1 MTRYTVQAAYAT
13 FLSATVSVEAETLEE
28 ACEAAIGEADEAES
42 WKTID
47 HVGDPFVWAI
57 CEGADRD
64 PWSGPVSALP
74 IPGKFAERGEPPV
87 VTLTGARPPG
97 GIEVSG
103 GTVRIRIVDDGGTVT
118 TEVSDTPPP
127 PGNKPLVTVTRRAD
141 GAPEV
146 SVRNGKAIVRIE
158 GWDGRDGAAQ
168 PG

>member
-1 MTRYTVQAAYAT
+1 MTTYTVQAGYAT

-28 ACEAAIGEADEAES
+28 ACAAAIGEADEGEY

-64 PWSGPVSALP
+64 PWNGPVSALS
-74 IPGKFAERGEPPV
+74 IPDKFLEHGPPPV

-103 GTVRIRIVDDGGTVT
+103 GTVRIRFVDDAGTVN
-118 TEVSDTPPP
+118 TEISDPPP
-127 PGNKPLVTVTRRAD
+127 PGNKPLVTIERGPNGSPQVTIA
-141 GAPEV
+141 G
-146 SVRNGKAIVRIE
+146 GKAMVRLV
-158 GWDGRDGAAQ
+158 GWDPIGRPAQDG
-168 PG
+168 